1 MLEKEQVECILESV
15 FSSFYVEKDAEITLE
30 CNPESI
36 SDDKMK
42 GYKKSGINRISIGVQ
57 SLDNEI
63 LKIIGRIHDR
73 EEVFNK
79 FKIVEKY
86 FDNISEI
93 TPEQLIGNGIEGII
107 LDLDNTIID
116 KKGIEVPNF
125 DIWKDKILESGI
137 KIVVVTNNFLK
148 KRIEKITN
156 KYNLEYI
163 LFARKPN
170 TKALVKAKEIM
181 GIEKNENV
189 AVIGDQVFTDVLRR
203 K

>member
-1 MLEKEQVECILESV
+1 MKDKKKEKL
-15 FSSFYVEKDAEITLE
+15 Y
-30 CNPESI
+30 
-36 SDDKMK
+36 
-42 GYKKSGINRISIGVQ
+42 
-57 SLDNEI
+57 
-63 LKIIGRIHDR
+63 LKY
-73 EEVFNK
+73 NK
-79 FKIVEKY
+79 YFPTKY

-125 DIWKDKILESGI
+125 DIWKDKILESSI

-148 KRIEKITN
+148 KRIEKITK
-156 KYNLEYI
+156 KYNLEYVS
-163 LFARKPN
+163 FAIKPN
-170 TKALVKAKEIM
+170 TKGLIKAQKLM
-181 GIEKNENV
+181 GIENPIKV

>member
-1 MLEKEQVECILESV
+1 MNDKKKEKL
-15 FSSFYVEKDAEITLE
+15 Y
-30 CNPESI
+30 
-36 SDDKMK
+36 
-42 GYKKSGINRISIGVQ
+42 
-57 SLDNEI
+57 
-63 LKIIGRIHDR
+63 LKY
-73 EEVFNK
+73 NK
-79 FKIVEKY
+79 YFPTKY

-170 TKALVKAKEIM
+170 TKALIKAKEIM

>member
-1 MLEKEQVECILESV
+1 MKDKKKEKL
-15 FSSFYVEKDAEITLE
+15 Y
-30 CNPESI
+30 
-36 SDDKMK
+36 
-42 GYKKSGINRISIGVQ
+42 
-57 SLDNEI
+57 
-63 LKIIGRIHDR
+63 LKY
-73 EEVFNK
+73 NK
-79 FKIVEKY
+79 YFPTKY

>member
-1 MLEKEQVECILESV
+1 MNDKKKEKL
-15 FSSFYVEKDAEITLE
+15 Y
-30 CNPESI
+30 
-36 SDDKMK
+36 
-42 GYKKSGINRISIGVQ
+42 
-57 SLDNEI
+57 
-63 LKIIGRIHDR
+63 LKY
-73 EEVFNK
+73 N
-79 FKIVEKY
+79 KY
-86 FDNISEI
+86 FPTKYFENISEI

-125 DIWKDKILESGI
+125 DIWKDRILESGI

-170 TKALVKAKEIM
+170 TKSLVKAKEIM

-203 K
+203 E

>member
-1 MLEKEQVECILESV
+1 MNDKKKEKL
-15 FSSFYVEKDAEITLE
+15 Y
-30 CNPESI
+30 
-36 SDDKMK
+36 
-42 GYKKSGINRISIGVQ
+42 
-57 SLDNEI
+57 
-63 LKIIGRIHDR
+63 LKY
-73 EEVFNK
+73 NK
-79 FKIVEKY
+79 YFPTKY

-170 TKALVKAKEIM
+170 TKALIKAKEIM

-189 AVIGDQVFTDVLRR
+189 TVIGDQVFTDVLRR

>member
-1 MLEKEQVECILESV
+1 MNDKKKEKL
-15 FSSFYVEKDAEITLE
+15 Y
-30 CNPESI
+30 
-36 SDDKMK
+36 
-42 GYKKSGINRISIGVQ
+42 
-57 SLDNEI
+57 
-63 LKIIGRIHDR
+63 LKY
-73 EEVFNK
+73 NK
-79 FKIVEKY
+79 YFPTKY

-170 TKALVKAKEIM
+170 TKALIKAKEIM
-181 GIEKNENV
+181 GIEKNENI

>member
-1 MLEKEQVECILESV
+1 MKDKKKEKL
-15 FSSFYVEKDAEITLE
+15 Y
-30 CNPESI
+30 
-36 SDDKMK
+36 
-42 GYKKSGINRISIGVQ
+42 
-57 SLDNEI
+57 
-63 LKIIGRIHDR
+63 LKY
-73 EEVFNK
+73 NK
-79 FKIVEKY
+79 YFPTKY

-170 TKALVKAKEIM
+170 IRALVKAKEIM

>member
-1 MLEKEQVECILESV
+1 MNDKKKEKL
-15 FSSFYVEKDAEITLE
+15 Y
-30 CNPESI
+30 
-36 SDDKMK
+36 
-42 GYKKSGINRISIGVQ
+42 
-57 SLDNEI
+57 
-63 LKIIGRIHDR
+63 LKY
-73 EEVFNK
+73 NK
-79 FKIVEKY
+79 YFPTKY

-125 DIWKDKILESGI
+125 DIWKDRILESGI

>member
-1 MLEKEQVECILESV
+1 MEDKKKEKLYLKYNKY
-15 FSSFYVEKDAEITLE
+15 FPTKYVEHISNITAEE
-30 CNPESI
+30 
-36 SDDKMK
+36 
-42 GYKKSGINRISIGVQ
+42 
-57 SLDNEI
+57 
-63 LKIIGRIHDR
+63 LKH
-73 EEVFNK
+73 NH
-79 FKIVEKY
+79 
-86 FDNISEI
+86 
-93 TPEQLIGNGIEGII
+93 IEGVI

-156 KYNLEYI
+156 KYNLKYI

>member
-1 MLEKEQVECILESV
+1 MNDKKKEKL
-15 FSSFYVEKDAEITLE
+15 Y
-30 CNPESI
+30 
-36 SDDKMK
+36 
-42 GYKKSGINRISIGVQ
+42 
-57 SLDNEI
+57 
-63 LKIIGRIHDR
+63 LKY
-73 EEVFNK
+73 NK
-79 FKIVEKY
+79 YFPTKY

-170 TKALVKAKEIM
+170 TKELIKEKEKM

>member
-1 MLEKEQVECILESV
+1 MEDKKKEKL
-15 FSSFYVEKDAEITLE
+15 Y
-30 CNPESI
+30 
-36 SDDKMK
+36 
-42 GYKKSGINRISIGVQ
+42 
-57 SLDNEI
+57 
-63 LKIIGRIHDR
+63 LKY
-73 EEVFNK
+73 NK
-79 FKIVEKY
+79 YFPTKY

-170 TKALVKAKEIM
+170 TKSLIKAKEIM

>member
-1 MLEKEQVECILESV
+1 MNDKKKEKL
-15 FSSFYVEKDAEITLE
+15 Y
-30 CNPESI
+30 
-36 SDDKMK
+36 
-42 GYKKSGINRISIGVQ
+42 
-57 SLDNEI
+57 
-63 LKIIGRIHDR
+63 LKY
-73 EEVFNK
+73 NK
-79 FKIVEKY
+79 YFPTKY

-125 DIWKDKILESGI
+125 DIWKDNILESGI

-170 TKALVKAKEIM
+170 TKALIKAKEIM

>member
-1 MLEKEQVECILESV
+1 MNDKKKEKL
-15 FSSFYVEKDAEITLE
+15 Y
-30 CNPESI
+30 
-36 SDDKMK
+36 
-42 GYKKSGINRISIGVQ
+42 
-57 SLDNEI
+57 
-63 LKIIGRIHDR
+63 LKY
-73 EEVFNK
+73 NK
-79 FKIVEKY
+79 YFPTKY

-170 TKALVKAKEIM
+170 IRALVKAKEIM

>member
-1 MLEKEQVECILESV
+1 MEDKKKEKL
-15 FSSFYVEKDAEITLE
+15 Y
-30 CNPESI
+30 
-36 SDDKMK
+36 
-42 GYKKSGINRISIGVQ
+42 
-57 SLDNEI
+57 
-63 LKIIGRIHDR
+63 LKY
-73 EEVFNK
+73 NK
-79 FKIVEKY
+79 YFPTKY

-170 TKALVKAKEIM
+170 TKALIKAKEIM

>member
-1 MLEKEQVECILESV
+1 MKDKKKEK
-15 FSSFYVEKDAEITLE
+15 Y
-30 CNPESI
+30 
-36 SDDKMK
+36 
-42 GYKKSGINRISIGVQ
+42 
-57 SLDNEI
+57 
-63 LKIIGRIHDR
+63 
-73 EEVFNK
+73 NK
-79 FKIVEKY
+79 YFPTKY

-125 DIWKDKILESGI
+125 DIWKDRILESGI

-156 KYNLEYI
+156 KYNLKYI

>member
-1 MLEKEQVECILESV
+1 MEDKKKEKL
-15 FSSFYVEKDAEITLE
+15 Y
-30 CNPESI
+30 
-36 SDDKMK
+36 
-42 GYKKSGINRISIGVQ
+42 
-57 SLDNEI
+57 
-63 LKIIGRIHDR
+63 LKY
-73 EEVFNK
+73 NK
-79 FKIVEKY
+79 YFPTKY

-170 TKALVKAKEIM
+170 IKALVKAKEIM

>member
-1 MLEKEQVECILESV
+1 MNDKKKEKL
-15 FSSFYVEKDAEITLE
+15 Y
-30 CNPESI
+30 
-36 SDDKMK
+36 
-42 GYKKSGINRISIGVQ
+42 
-57 SLDNEI
+57 
-63 LKIIGRIHDR
+63 LKY
-73 EEVFNK
+73 NK
-79 FKIVEKY
+79 YFPTKY

-156 KYNLEYI
+156 KYNLKYI

>member
-1 MLEKEQVECILESV
+1 MNDKKKEKL
-15 FSSFYVEKDAEITLE
+15 Y
-30 CNPESI
+30 
-36 SDDKMK
+36 
-42 GYKKSGINRISIGVQ
+42 
-57 SLDNEI
+57 
-63 LKIIGRIHDR
+63 LKY
-73 EEVFNK
+73 N
-79 FKIVEKY
+79 KY
-86 FDNISEI
+86 FPTKYFENISEI

>member
-1 MLEKEQVECILESV
+1 MNDKKKEKL
-15 FSSFYVEKDAEITLE
+15 Y
-30 CNPESI
+30 
-36 SDDKMK
+36 
-42 GYKKSGINRISIGVQ
+42 
-57 SLDNEI
+57 
-63 LKIIGRIHDR
+63 LKY
-73 EEVFNK
+73 NK
-79 FKIVEKY
+79 YFPTKY

-170 TKALVKAKEIM
+170 IGALVKAKEIM

>member
-1 MLEKEQVECILESV
+1 MNDKKKEKL
-15 FSSFYVEKDAEITLE
+15 Y
-30 CNPESI
+30 
-36 SDDKMK
+36 
-42 GYKKSGINRISIGVQ
+42 
-57 SLDNEI
+57 
-63 LKIIGRIHDR
+63 LKY
-73 EEVFNK
+73 NK
-79 FKIVEKY
+79 YFPTKY

-170 TKALVKAKEIM
+170 TKSLIKAKEIM

>member
-1 MLEKEQVECILESV
+1 MNDKKKEEL
-15 FSSFYVEKDAEITLE
+15 Y
-30 CNPESI
+30 
-36 SDDKMK
+36 
-42 GYKKSGINRISIGVQ
+42 
-57 SLDNEI
+57 
-63 LKIIGRIHDR
+63 LKY
-73 EEVFNK
+73 NK
-79 FKIVEKY
+79 YFPTKY

-170 TKALVKAKEIM
+170 IRALVKAKEIM

>member
-1 MLEKEQVECILESV
+1 MNDKKKEKL
-15 FSSFYVEKDAEITLE
+15 Y
-30 CNPESI
+30 
-36 SDDKMK
+36 
-42 GYKKSGINRISIGVQ
+42 
-57 SLDNEI
+57 
-63 LKIIGRIHDR
+63 LKY
-73 EEVFNK
+73 NK
-79 FKIVEKY
+79 YFPTKY

-125 DIWKDKILESGI
+125 DIWKDKILDSGI

>member
-1 MLEKEQVECILESV
+1 MNDKKKEKL
-15 FSSFYVEKDAEITLE
+15 Y
-30 CNPESI
+30 
-36 SDDKMK
+36 
-42 GYKKSGINRISIGVQ
+42 
-57 SLDNEI
+57 
-63 LKIIGRIHDR
+63 LKY
-73 EEVFNK
+73 NK
-79 FKIVEKY
+79 YFPTKY

-170 TKALVKAKEIM
+170 IIALVKAKEIM

>member
-1 MLEKEQVECILESV
+1 MNDKKKEKL
-15 FSSFYVEKDAEITLE
+15 YLK
-30 CNPESI
+30 
-36 SDDKMK
+36 
-42 GYKKSGINRISIGVQ
+42 Y
-57 SLDNEI
+57 NEY
-63 LKIIGRIHDR
+63 
-73 EEVFNK
+73 FPT
-79 FKIVEKY
+79 KY

-170 TKALVKAKEIM
+170 TKALIKAKEIM

>member
-1 MLEKEQVECILESV
+1 MKDKKKEKL
-15 FSSFYVEKDAEITLE
+15 Y
-30 CNPESI
+30 
-36 SDDKMK
+36 
-42 GYKKSGINRISIGVQ
+42 
-57 SLDNEI
+57 
-63 LKIIGRIHDR
+63 LKY
-73 EEVFNK
+73 NK
-79 FKIVEKY
+79 YFPTKY

-170 TKALVKAKEIM
+170 IKALVKAKEIM
-181 GIEKNENV
+181 GIEKNEDV

>member
-1 MLEKEQVECILESV
+1 MNDKKKEKL
-15 FSSFYVEKDAEITLE
+15 Y
-30 CNPESI
+30 
-36 SDDKMK
+36 
-42 GYKKSGINRISIGVQ
+42 
-57 SLDNEI
+57 
-63 LKIIGRIHDR
+63 LKY
-73 EEVFNK
+73 NK
-79 FKIVEKY
+79 YFPTKY

-93 TPEQLIGNGIEGII
+93 TTEQLIGNGIEGII

>member
-1 MLEKEQVECILESV
+1 MNDKKKEKL
-15 FSSFYVEKDAEITLE
+15 Y
-30 CNPESI
+30 
-36 SDDKMK
+36 
-42 GYKKSGINRISIGVQ
+42 
-57 SLDNEI
+57 
-63 LKIIGRIHDR
+63 LKY
-73 EEVFNK
+73 NK
-79 FKIVEKY
+79 YFPTKY

-163 LFARKPN
+163 LFAKKPN